1 MKVIKGDVNLNYLHL
16 REIPEILKDVSI
28 EGALGLSNNNLR
40 SLKNCPK
47 TVSGVFGCTN
57 NRGLQSLI
65 GGPEQVGAID
75 VHNCNLTSLEGF
87 PKIVKSG
94 NFLGGLVDV
103 SGNKLTSLVGLPK
116 EVGKLTIYNNPGLK
130 TLQGCPKTIR
140 GSFEALWLSITNM
153 IGGPTVVYD
162 DLHLYDTEI
171 NSLEGFPEAVGGN
184 IYLGNTPLGS
194 ILFPRIVT
202 LETNRKS
209 QELINKIHSIC
220 EVGGGIYKTEDD
232 VEEENPEIEMDDYEP
247 DEYGGFRRI

>member
-94 NFLGGLVDV
+94 NFLGGRVDV
-103 SGNKLTSLVGLPK
+103 SGNKLTSLVGLP
-116 EVGKLTIYNNPGLK
+116 EELSELVIYNNPGLK
-130 TLQGCPKTIR
+130 TLQGCPKIIR
-140 GSFEALWLSITNM
+140 GSFEALWLPITNM

-162 DLHLYDTEI
+162 DLLLYDTEI

-220 EVGGGIYKTEDD
+220 DIGGGIYKTEDD
-232 VEEENPEIEMDDYEP
+232 IEEENPEIDMDDYEP
-247 DEYGGFRRI
+247 DDEGGFRRV